1 MKGDDRVRYA
11 GSPIALSFSEAT
23 DKKEV
28 RIVDVRPDGI
38 TDHGLPIP
46 VFRRLAQ
53 LETESARAE
62 TMVENFDPGKSELT
76 PWVEVVV
83 KDAVLNTDLNDR
95 LRALALQSTFEV
107 VTVLRAGS
115 IVTGQKMETWIESSD
130 ESDPLDDPK
139 AIFDQVMEQYDELA
153 AKDKDELRLVFQ
165 SLLERDAEAEV

>member
-1 MKGDDRVRYA
+1 M
-11 GSPIALSFSEAT
+11 
-23 DKKEV
+23 
-28 RIVDVRPDGI
+28 
-38 TDHGLPIP
+38 
-46 VFRRLAQ
+46 
-53 LETESARAE
+53 
-62 TMVENFDPGKSELT
+62 
-76 PWVEVVV
+76 

-95 LRALALQSTFEV
+95 LRALALQRTFEV